1 MFLLMFPLI
10 CYVWLLTCVCVQ
22 VVQKHQ
28 SQMTMNLSSVSQL
41 LEDMENWDK
50 ENAVHGCFET

>member
-1 MFLLMFPLI
+1 MFLLMFPCI
-10 CYVWLLTCVCVQ
+10 CYVWLIACVGVQ

-50 ENAVHGCFET
+50 ENVVHGCFET